1 MKQPSNI
8 EGNIWKL
15 YTIKL
20 SKWFMVYMPI
30 VVLFMESNGLDLRA
44 VMTIN
49 GIYSIAVAAF
59 EVPSGYFSDRL
70 GRKQSLLIGTSL
82 ILLQFLVFSFSFSFW
97 TLALGAVIGGLG
109 ASFVSGTDSALLY
122 DTLQALDRKGDYI
135 KWEGRTYALG
145 TFSEAVA
152 AIIGGALAFYYG
164 LRMPIYVQVGISG
177 LGIIAALLLVEPQL
191 SAAAP
196 KRSNKEQM
204 QQILSYVL
212 KKGQKLRFYI
222 GLSTIFGLSSLL
234 LAWFA
239 QPYFASQQLPEDQI
253 GYLWAALNCTVALL
267 ALTAHITTS
276 KIAPKFLVAFILS
289 GFVLGYAVLGY
300 WGSHYLAIGLAALF
314 FMYALRGIAT
324 PTFLNLINQHTP
336 TDMRATVLSI
346 RGLTIRLGYALFA
359 PLLGWAAD
367 VYSLGEAFMGLSG
380 VLLVLIMG
388 AWGYYWV
395 LGLKPSSKHKV

>member
-1 MKQPSNI
+1 MKQPANI
-8 EGNIWKL
+8 QGNIWKL

-49 GIYSIAVAAF
+49 GIYSMAVAVF

-109 ASFVSGTDSALLY
+109 ASFISGTDSALLY
-122 DTLQALDRKGDYI
+122 DTLQVLGRKGDYI

-145 TFSEAVA
+145 TFSEAAA
-152 AIIGGALAFYYG
+152 AIIGGSLAFYYG

-177 LGIIAALLLVEPQL
+177 LGIMAALLLVEPPL
-191 SAAAP
+191 ATTAP
-196 KRSNKEQM
+196 KSSNKEQM
-204 QQILSYVL
+204 QQILSYVF
-212 KKGQKLRFYI
+212 KKSKKLRFYI

-239 QPYFASQQLPEDQI
+239 QPYFKTQQLSEDQI

-267 ALTAHITTS
+267 ALTAHRTTA
-276 KIAPKFLVAFILS
+276 KISPKVLVAFILA
-289 GFVLGYAVLGY
+289 GFVVGYGVLGY
-300 WGSHYLAIGLAALF
+300 WGSQYLAMGLGALF

-324 PTFLNLINQHTP
+324 PTFLNLINQYTP

-346 RGLTIRLGYALFA
+346 RGLTIRLGYALVA
-359 PLLGWAAD
+359 PLLGWGAD

-388 AWGYYWV
+388 AWGYYGV
-395 LGLKPSSKHKV
+395 LSIKLSSNSKV